1 MHCLVIEKASAH
13 EIQGEINK
21 NAGGGWELFSFQVV
35 VQGTSPLYIAVMTA
49 KPGVP
54 IARVP

>member
-21 NAGGGWELFSFQVV
+21 AAGGDWELFSFQVV
-35 VQGTSPLYIAVMTA
+35 VQGTTPVYIAVMKS
-49 KPGVP
+49 KPGAVAP
-54 IARVP
+54 KRP